1 MNSELLQDFDQ
12 PTDLHLHYQLPAQH
26 NQPQFMICDDKLV
39 KQNKN
44 IQFHMLDNRPVPI
57 GEPPAKTPSGEVLYN
72 DFNVRNQS
80 SSAGSLQKGFS
91 RNIDID
97 SELKR
102 INHYTDKC
110 FQDNYK
116 IHPNEV
122 DASQSALAHHADK
135 LVNTYQV
142 KRYPLPQPCLASNQ
156 VQQFNECTY
165 LPNIS
170 SVSTT
175 DNEPV
180 YYEFNNYQYVRD
192 YPCQRLFHNQ
202 TKRTAKPNNR
212 NNQFDINPNL

>member
-1 MNSELLQDFDQ
+1 MNSELLQDFYQ

-97 SELKR
+97 S
-102 INHYTDKC
+102 
-110 FQDNYK
+110 
-116 IHPNEV
+116 
-122 DASQSALAHHADK
+122 
-135 LVNTYQV
+135 
-142 KRYPLPQPCLASNQ
+142 
-156 VQQFNECTY
+156 
-165 LPNIS
+165 
-170 SVSTT
+170 
-175 DNEPV
+175 
-180 YYEFNNYQYVRD
+180 
-192 YPCQRLFHNQ
+192 
-202 TKRTAKPNNR
+202 
-212 NNQFDINPNL
+212 